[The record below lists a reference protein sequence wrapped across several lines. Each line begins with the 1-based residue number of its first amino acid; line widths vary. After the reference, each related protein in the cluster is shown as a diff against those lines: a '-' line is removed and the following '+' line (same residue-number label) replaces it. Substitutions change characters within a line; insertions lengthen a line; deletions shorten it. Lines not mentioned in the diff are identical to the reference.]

1 MKEEKIMKNYD
12 NEDIKVRI
20 NKLRRDRAL
29 SMNKFA
35 KECGIDQGN
44 LSKALRG
51 KGGLSEVVLMKI
63 AKSMKVSFEWLTSG
77 CGLCGVEGNEQL
89 DALSDDF
96 NSKHSVVPT
105 DVPSADAPKAED
117 AATFKDVLQFL
128 SAGGIDA
135 EGKISYKGLQ
145 DLIAL
150 QKELELKDEM
160 LRQKDDE
167 IAFLRNL
174 LSQGK

>member
-1 MKEEKIMKNYD
+1 MNETIKDRLLQIAFANGYSSLRQLAEACGVNYA
-12 NEDIKVRI
+12 NLVRVA
-20 NKLRRDRAL
+20 NGKKGERTLR
-29 SMNKFA
+29 
-35 KECGIDQGN
+35 
-44 LSKALRG
+44 
-51 KGGLSEVVLMKI
+51 KI
-63 AKSMKVSFEWLTSG
+63 ANFLKVSYEWLTTG
-77 CGLCGVEGNEQL
+77 CGLCGIKGNEQL
-89 DALSDDF
+89 DELSEEF
-96 NSKHSVVPT
+96 NGAHTP
-105 DVPSADAPKAED
+105 ADAPKED
-117 AATFKDVLQFL
+117 TTTFKNVLQFL

>member
-1 MKEEKIMKNYD
+1 MKNYD

-20 NKLRRDRAL
+20 NKLRRDKAL

-77 CGLCGVEGNEQL
+77 CGLCGVGGNEQL
-89 DALSDDF
+89 DKLSDEF
-96 NSKHSVVPT
+96 NGIHTPADASSD
-105 DVPSADAPKAED
+105 DVPKED
-117 AATFKDVLQFL
+117 TTTFKNVSQFL

-145 DLIAL
+145 DFMAL

>member
-1 MKEEKIMKNYD
+1 MNETIKDRLLQIAFANGYSSLRQLAEACGVNYA
-12 NEDIKVRI
+12 NLVRVA
-20 NKLRRDRAL
+20 NGKKGERTLR
-29 SMNKFA
+29 
-35 KECGIDQGN
+35 
-44 LSKALRG
+44 
-51 KGGLSEVVLMKI
+51 KI
-63 AKSMKVSFEWLTSG
+63 ANFLKVSYEWLTSG

-89 DALSDDF
+89 DKLSDEF
-96 NSKHSVVPT
+96 NGIHTPADASSD
-105 DVPSADAPKAED
+105 DVPKED
-117 AATFKDVLQFL
+117 TTTFKNVLQFL

-145 DLIAL
+145 DLMAL

>member
-1 MKEEKIMKNYD
+1 MKEKKIMKNYD

-20 NKLRRDRAL
+20 NKLRRDKAL

-77 CGLCGVEGNEQL
+77 CGLCGVGGNEQL
-89 DALSDDF
+89 DKLSDEF
-96 NSKHSVVPT
+96 NGIHTPADASSD
-105 DVPSADAPKAED
+105 DVPKED
-117 AATFKDVLQFL
+117 TTTFKNVSQFL

-145 DLIAL
+145 DFMAL

>member
-20 NKLRRDRAL
+20 NKLRRDKAL

-89 DALSDDF
+89 DTLSDEF
-96 NSKHSVVPT
+96 NGKHSVVPADASSD
-105 DVPSADAPKAED
+105 DVPKED
-117 AATFKDVLQFL
+117 TTTFKNVLQFL

-145 DLIAL
+145 DLMAL
-150 QKELELKDEM
+150 QKELEMKDEM
-160 LRQKDDE
+160 LRQKDEE

>member
-1 MKEEKIMKNYD
+1 MKNYD

-20 NKLRRDRAL
+20 NKLRRDKAL

-63 AKSMKVSFEWLTSG
+63 AKSMKGSFEWLTSG
-77 CGLCGVEGNEQL
+77 YGLCGVGGNEQL
-89 DALSDDF
+89 DKLSDEF
-96 NSKHSVVPT
+96 NGIHTPADASSD
-105 DVPSADAPKAED
+105 DVPKED
-117 AATFKDVLQFL
+117 TTTFKNVLQFL
-128 SAGGIDA
+128 SAVGIDA

-145 DLIAL
+145 DLMAL

>member
-1 MKEEKIMKNYD
+1 MNETIKDRLLQIACANGYRSLRQLAEACGVNYA
-12 NEDIKVRI
+12 NLVRVA
-20 NKLRRDRAL
+20 NGKKGERTLR
-29 SMNKFA
+29 
-35 KECGIDQGN
+35 
-44 LSKALRG
+44 
-51 KGGLSEVVLMKI
+51 KI
-63 AKSMKVSFEWLTSG
+63 ANFLKVSYEWLTSG
-77 CGLCGVEGNEQL
+77 CGLCGVGGNEQL
-89 DALSDDF
+89 DKLSDEF
-96 NSKHSVVPT
+96 NGIHTPADASSD
-105 DVPSADAPKAED
+105 DVPKED
-117 AATFKDVLQFL
+117 TTTFKNVLQFL

-145 DLIAL
+145 DFIAL

>member
-1 MKEEKIMKNYD
+1 
-12 NEDIKVRI
+12 
-20 NKLRRDRAL
+20 
-29 SMNKFA
+29 
-35 KECGIDQGN
+35 
-44 LSKALRG
+44 
-51 KGGLSEVVLMKI
+51 MKI

-77 CGLCGVEGNEQL
+77 CGLCGVGGNEQL
-89 DALSDDF
+89 DKLSDEF
-96 NSKHSVVPT
+96 NGIHTPADASSD
-105 DVPSADAPKAED
+105 DVPKED
-117 AATFKDVLQFL
+117 TTTFKNVLQFL

-145 DLIAL
+145 DFMAL

>member
-1 MKEEKIMKNYD
+1 MNETIKDRLLQIAFANGYSSLRQLAEACGVNYA
-12 NEDIKVRI
+12 NLVRVA
-20 NKLRRDRAL
+20 NGKKGERTLR
-29 SMNKFA
+29 
-35 KECGIDQGN
+35 
-44 LSKALRG
+44 
-51 KGGLSEVVLMKI
+51 KI
-63 AKSMKVSFEWLTSG
+63 ANFLKISYEWLTSG
-77 CGLCGVEGNEQL
+77 CGLCSVGGNEQL
-89 DALSDDF
+89 DKLSDEF
-96 NSKHSVVPT
+96 NGKHSVVPADASSD
-105 DVPSADAPKAED
+105 DVPKEE
-117 AATFKDVLQFL
+117 TTNFKNVLQFL

-145 DLIAL
+145 DLMAL

>member
-1 MKEEKIMKNYD
+1 MKEKKIMTNYD
-12 NEDIKVRI
+12 NAVIKVRI
-20 NKLRRDRAL
+20 NKLRRDKAL

-77 CGLCGVEGNEQL
+77 CGLCGVGGNEQL
-89 DALSDDF
+89 DKLSDEF
-96 NSKHSVVPT
+96 NGIHTPADASSD
-105 DVPSADAPKAED
+105 DVPKED
-117 AATFKDVLQFL
+117 TTTFKNVLQFL

-145 DLIAL
+145 DFMAL

>member
-1 MKEEKIMKNYD
+1 MKNYD

-20 NKLRRDRAL
+20 NKLRRDKAL

-77 CGLCGVEGNEQL
+77 CGLCGVGGNEQL
-89 DALSDDF
+89 DKLSDEF
-96 NSKHSVVPT
+96 NGIHTPADASSD
-105 DVPSADAPKAED
+105 DVPKED
-117 AATFKDVLQFL
+117 TTTFKNVLQSL

-145 DLIAL
+145 DFMAL